1 MRLLKWILL
10 PLARPLA
17 GRIIYT
23 GNNLYLEV
31 MGLTTKL
38 LVDNK
43 EIALNEF
50 VEKFLSAVLAGAVS
64 SLRGVNEEWTKI
76 EIIVEK

>member
-1 MRLLKWILL
+1 
-10 PLARPLA
+10 
-17 GRIIYT
+17 
-23 GNNLYLEV
+23 
-31 MGLTTKL
+31 LTTKL

-43 EIALNEF
+43 EIGLNEF
-50 VEKFLSAVLAGAVS
+50 VEKFFSAVLAGAVS

>member
-1 MRLLKWILL
+1 M
-10 PLARPLA
+10 
-17 GRIIYT
+17 IIYA
-23 GNNLYLEV
+23 GNNLYVEV
-31 MGLTTKL
+31 NILNTKL

-43 EIALNEF
+43 EIGLNEF
-50 VEKFLSAVLAGAVS
+50 VEKFLSGMITGAVT